1 MEYLGRGGRLPSVE
15 KPVDS
20 WLAPAFEYR
29 DSLRYLGSSVDGHP
43 QTRAVLSP
51 RKVAGE
57 IREEENAMLRWALI
71 FLVVAIVAGIFG
83 FAGIMI
89 AAAGIAK
96 LLFYLFLVLF
106 LVSLLMGLVSR
117 T

>member
-1 MEYLGRGGRLPSVE
+1 
-15 KPVDS
+15 VDS
-20 WLAPAFEYR
+20 WLAPAFAYR
-29 DSLRYLGSSVDGHP
+29 DSLSYLGSSVDGHP
-43 QTRAVLSP
+43 QARAVLFP
-51 RKVAGE
+51 RKLAGE
-57 IREEENAMLRWALI
+57 IREEENVMLRWALI

-83 FAGIMI
+83 FAGIMM

-106 LVSLLMGLVSR
+106 LVSLVMGLVSR